1 MHEGSCAREDS
12 FTVVFYGSKTFYRK
26 TAQFGENVARIS
38 LLRGRSEKQTAQRRE
53 NPRKNTLLNYESAA
67 LPAELRRRIWPS
79 ENSR

>member
-12 FTVVFYGSKTFYRK
+12 FTVVFYGSKTSYYCK

-38 LLRGRSEKQTAQRRE
+38 LLRGRSEEQTAQRRE

-67 LPAELRRRIWPS
+67 LYQLSYVGAFGLGK
-79 ENSR
+79 